1 MLEVVE
7 WRLFI
12 CSLFTLKEVVAGE
25 EGSFLALGG
34 DPLLLLVQLSS
45 AEGVKETVGRIFHY

>member
-1 MLEVVE
+1 VLEVVE

-45 AEGVKETVGRIFHY
+45 AEGVKETVR

>member
-7 WRLFI
+7 WRLFTF
-12 CSLFTLKEVVAGE
+12 SLFTLKEVVAGE

-45 AEGVKETVGRIFHY
+45 AEGVKETVG